1 MFHDRSRLTMLL
13 FGWVLL
19 TPPYATTPQDAW
31 LCTGCADPGHLN
43 DGAPLSRWRLLGS
56 FEDAAACRH
65 ARDARIVAATSD
77 EEWSDMQV
85 SRCFPEDRVSRGR
98 LRPGE

>member
-1 MFHDRSRLTMLL
+1 MSHSRSSLILL
-13 FGWVLL
+13 AWVLL

-31 LCTGCADPGHLN
+31 LCTGCGDPGHLN
-43 DGAPLSRWRLLGS
+43 DGAPLTRWRRLGTYA
-56 FEDAAACRH
+56 DADACQS
-65 ARDARIVAATSD
+65 ARDVHVRQASND

-85 SRCFPEDRVSRGR
+85 SRCFPEERIGKGR

>member
-1 MFHDRSRLTMLL
+1 MTHPRSVLVLL
-13 FGWVLL
+13 GWALL

-31 LCTGCADPGHLN
+31 LCTGCGDPGHLN
-43 DGAPLSRWRLLGS
+43 DGAPLTRWHRLGTYADV
-56 FEDAAACRH
+56 DACQT
-65 ARDARIVAATSD
+65 ARDVHIRQASND

-85 SRCFPEDRVSRGR
+85 SRCFPEERIGKGR

>member
-1 MFHDRSRLTMLL
+1 MTHGRSWLILL
-13 FGWVLL
+13 GWVLL

-31 LCTGCADPGHLN
+31 LCTGCGDPGHLN
-43 DGAPLSRWRLLGS
+43 DGAPLTRWRRLGAYP
-56 FEDAAACRH
+56 DADTCQK
-65 ARDARIVAATSD
+65 ARAVHIEQAGGD

-85 SRCFPEDRVSRGR
+85 SRCFPEERVGKGR